1 MLKTALCSAHARILL
16 ASSLLLL
23 ALPTARVCA
32 QEEEGGDDIDSM
44 MQADPDRPAKAEEE
58 GEGEASGDE
67 QAGDGEQKANGEQG
81 SDDERAFREMPTE
94 HKKKKSE
101 EEEAPP
107 DPGAKGLGIGAL
119 LGYGISLESGANIWS
134 AGFGLQG
141 NYDTGVFVIGARFV
155 YYIGGSED
163 IPKIDVFQVV
173 TGTETVTANLWELGL
188 DLGFDID
195 LSPAATLRPGLGIG
209 FASLAVGNTSNVFGA
224 FSPGA
229 ALLYDVS
236 PSFYIGLD
244 ARLQIVTATQTAK
257 GLVFLAAIGLRV

>member
-1 MLKTALCSAHARILL
+1 MLKTALCSVYARILL
-16 ASSLLLL
+16 ASSLLLIAAPL
-23 ALPTARVCA
+23 SRAHA
-32 QEEEGGDDIDSM
+32 QEEGGGDIDSM
-44 MQADPDRPAKAEEE
+44 MQSDPDRPAKAEEE
-58 GEGEASGDE
+58 GEGEAAGGDE
-67 QAGDGEQKANGEQG
+67 QAGGEEKASGEQG
-81 SDDERAFREMPTE
+81 SDDERAFREMPDE
-94 HKKKKSE
+94 SKHKKKDE
-101 EEEAPP
+101 EEVAPP

-119 LGYGISLESGANIWS
+119 LGYGISLETGANIWS

-155 YYIGGSED
+155 YYIGGSEE

-173 TGTETVTANLWELGL
+173 TGSETVTANLWELSV

-195 LSPAATLRPGLGIG
+195 LSPAVTLRPGLGIG
-209 FASLAVGNTSNVFGA
+209 FASVAVGNTSNVFGA

-257 GLVFLAAIGLRV
+257 GLVFLGAIGLRV

>member
-1 MLKTALCSAHARILL
+1 MRNASMSLRARLILA
-16 ASSLLLL
+16 ASVLLL
-23 ALPTARVCA
+23 AAPAARAHA
-32 QEEEGGDDIDSM
+32 QEDEGGGDIDSM
-44 MQADPDRPAKAEEE
+44 MQSDPDRPAKAEEE
-58 GEGEASGDE
+58 GEGEAAGDE
-67 QAGDGEQKANGEQG
+67 QAGGEEKASGEQG
-81 SDDERAFREMPTE
+81 SDDERAFREMPDE
-94 HKKKKSE
+94 SKHKKKDE
-101 EEEAPP
+101 EEVAPP
-107 DPGAKGLGIGAL
+107 DPGAKGLGIGVL

-155 YYIGGSED
+155 YYIGSSAD
-163 IPKIDVFQVV
+163 RQIRSDFQGI
-173 TGTETVTANLWELGL
+173 TRTESVTANLWELSV

-195 LSPAATLRPGLGIG
+195 LSPAVTLRPGLGIG
-209 FASLAVGNTSNVFGA
+209 FASVAVGNTSNVFGA

-257 GLVFLAAIGLRV
+257 GLVFLGAIGLRV